1 MKDRRIFASE
11 LPASDGKG
19 MNHQVRFDEVYRT
32 PEELSSQDELLN
44 FPWAFKYVFGKR
56 VRPGRA

>member
-44 FPWAFKYVFGKR
+44 FTWAFKYVFGKR